1 MGVEEQAGK
10 GNGLTTGLK
19 WAPLGI
25 VVFWMLVM
33 GLLYAGMKYYL
44 QPKSV
49 VVSATGDL
57 IIPRARDGHFYAPGL
72 VNGVPVNFLVDTGA
86 SLVTVSAP
94 FALEAGLAPGVPT
107 VFRTA
112 NGDLP
117 GRIVS
122 GVPVAIGPIAV
133 SRVRIGVGLVG
144 LGAGDALLGQSFLSR
159 FDMVLTKEQM
169 ILRKRQTSTS
179 P

>member
-1 MGVEEQAGK
+1 MGVEKQAGK

-33 GLLYAGMKYYL
+33 GLLYVGMKYYL
-44 QPKSV
+44 QPRPV
-49 VVSATGDL
+49 VVSAAGDL
-57 IIPRARDGHFYAPGL
+57 VIPRARDGHFYVSGQ
-72 VNGVPVNFLVDTGA
+72 VNGMPVKFLIDTGA
-86 SLVTVSAP
+86 SLVTVSTP
-94 FALEAGLAPGVPT
+94 FALEAGLASGVST

-122 GVPVAIGPIAV
+122 GVPVSIGPMAV
-133 SRVRIGVGLVG
+133 SSVRIGVGLVG
-144 LGAGDALLGQSFLSR
+144 LGSDEALLGQSFLSR

-169 ILRKRQTSTS
+169 LLRKRQTLTS